1 MYLNWLKSTRLSF
14 HPCLG
19 IPSDIFPSG
28 FPTKILNIFFYCH
41 IHSALSRPPL
51 SSWSDHPSD
60 NWKGVQIVTPY
71 IVGGIYFIKLKRP
84 HIFHNKGLASYP
96 VLRKGPYHIP
106 NMTTKL
112 SAVRAISCQYVLDNF
127 QNYMSF
133 VNRRRK
139 NLTLQNCRFVWLRSP
154 VEDHQT
160 YRCAIFFMNLFLPS
174 S

>member
-1 MYLNWLKSTRLSF
+1 
-14 HPCLG
+14 
-19 IPSDIFPSG
+19 
-28 FPTKILNIFFYCH
+28 
-41 IHSALSRPPL
+41 
-51 SSWSDHPSD
+51 
-60 NWKGVQIVTPY
+60 
-71 IVGGIYFIKLKRP
+71 
-84 HIFHNKGLASYP
+84 
-96 VLRKGPYHIP
+96 
-106 NMTTKL
+106 MTTKL